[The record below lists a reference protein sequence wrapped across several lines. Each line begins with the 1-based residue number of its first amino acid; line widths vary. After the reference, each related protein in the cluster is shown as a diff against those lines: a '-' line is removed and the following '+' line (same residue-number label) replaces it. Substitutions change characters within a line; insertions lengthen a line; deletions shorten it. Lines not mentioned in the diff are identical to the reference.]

1 MNDKNNGDI
10 VKLKEEIKNKI
21 SVYATFTRDEDFIEI
36 VAELNNMANGSN
48 REVAIELLKEAG
60 VKL

>member
-1 MNDKNNGDI
+1 M
-10 VKLKEEIKNKI
+10 
-21 SVYATFTRDEDFIEI
+21 YAKFTRDEDFIEI